1 MLPGTLKEKDAQW
14 SHYSM
19 DWSVMSKPIGTAVL
33 LYESGT
39 AYVICCMHV
48 WYENVWYVMLIQ
60 ASAVLHCY
68 VC

>member
-1 MLPGTLKEKDAQW
+1 MLLGTLREKEAQW

-19 DWSVMSKPIGTAVL
+19 GWSVMIKPTAVL

-39 AYVICCMHV
+39 SYVICYMHV
-48 WYENVWYVMLIQ
+48 LYENVQYGMLIQ